1 MRVGDL
7 ISVSFAFHWQSA
19 VISTFNG
26 SAHHFFPPLVV
37 QPTRPMLIKSPQQF
51 CAAGLP
57 ANIIAVSKQGLA
69 AKMVLSSKGFWRL
82 KNVCKKRDLV
92 QLNNSYTAT
101 VAITDFQVSL
111 WQYPQYQLLLNTLV
125 K

>member
-1 MRVGDL
+1 
-7 ISVSFAFHWQSA
+7 
-19 VISTFNG
+19 
-26 SAHHFFPPLVV
+26 
-37 QPTRPMLIKSPQQF
+37 MLIKSPQQF

-57 ANIIAVSKQGLA
+57 ANIIAIGKQRLS

-92 QLNNSYTAT
+92 QLNNCYTAT

-111 WQYPQYQLLLNTLV
+111 WQYPQYQLLLNTLA
-125 K
+125 KRPHSRI